1 LCGVYLNNGRTI
13 TFKYRGLFSVI
24 SHLSARRIS
33 HALPALIPVFL
44 TLSGPANAA
53 CLANQPKI
61 CSPTINAQAQ
71 VGLTSYT
78 SLPFASSIYAQ
89 SWGSSPGLAPANLFW
104 SSGTNFTNAATMLA
118 ARQYANSLTAKGIV
132 PASGA
137 QRWEDTYEA
146 SQPASL
152 FPGEPS
158 WIATDRQTLINKPE
172 FQAWAKWQKTH
183 ESLFM
188 LGADGG
194 PEGAD
199 FRSWHGNWGHIS
211 PMMPLPKA
219 DWPTGVTDATY
230 GDWYAYRWG
239 QTAIRSGAYGIM
251 LSDFSDSQPV
261 SPSYLIGFNP
271 QTTTGFEA
279 KLGVTIPG
287 STVAARAKYINAHYY
302 PQWNDYLAQ
311 GYANFYATLVQR
323 LSATGHQ
330 PLIVDQCG
338 QWPSARRLQGTDAYI
353 IAHTLP
359 PANYVCIWD
368 NQTMQPGRNG
378 QPMIWGIGGMVIAA
392 AREPDTRNG
401 GNLSADD
408 TAFWQAAAQS
418 WGNLSSADQHE
429 RGLKE
434 LKCVWLETAWSHV
447 ATRQGTVRRA
457 LAFMERDYWEQ
468 GKLDPTVQ
476 RLIRTLVPTRPFG
489 YALYYSMSGERI
501 VEANVPATG
510 GTNETYMN
518 PNKLLAFKNGGGA
531 VGYYVGNA
539 GLSSLQ
545 TSARP
550 AAWVVLDSRVP
561 EPELQQLRK
570 IAPVLTTLSAAKN
583 YAGAPLAF
591 SSGFS
596 GMGFYDQAGRLIVTV
611 SDLGSQGLDGV
622 VTLRTLAAGQYTAT
636 DLFTDSVIHFTVV
649 NGKATLPVTITRWDT
664 RVFAIKRS

>member
-1 LCGVYLNNGRTI
+1 MRWLSNTVAT
-13 TFKYRGLFSVI
+13 LFSAI
-24 SHLSARRIS
+24 SI
-33 HALPALIPVFL
+33 
-44 TLSGPANAA
+44 LSGSAKAA

-61 CSPTINAQAQ
+61 CSPTINAQGQ

-78 SLPFASSIYAQ
+78 SLPFASSIYGQ
-89 SWGSSPGLAPANLFW
+89 SWGSSPQLAPGNLFW
-104 SSGTNFTNAATMLA
+104 SSGTNFTNAITMLA
-118 ARQYANSLTAKGIV
+118 ARQYANSMTAKGIV

-158 WIATDRQTLINKPE
+158 WIAADRQTLINKPE
-172 FQAWAKWQKTH
+172 FQAWAKWQKAH
-183 ESLFM
+183 ENLFM

-194 PEGAD
+194 SEGED
-199 FRSWHGNWGHIS
+199 FRPWKGNWGHIS

-219 DWPTGVTDATY
+219 DWPTGETNANY

-239 QTAIRSGAYGIM
+239 QTARRSGAYGIM

-261 SPSYLIGFNP
+261 LPSYSIGFNT
-271 QTTTGFEA
+271 QTIAGFQA
-279 KLGVTIPG
+279 TLGTTIPG

-302 PQWNDYLAQ
+302 AQWNDYLAQ
-311 GYANFYATLVQR
+311 GYADFYAALNTQL
-323 LSATGHQ
+323 ATTGHQ
-330 PLIVDQCG
+330 ALIIDQCG

-359 PANYVCIWD
+359 SANYICIWD

-378 QPMIWGIGGMVIAA
+378 QPMIWGVGGMVIAA
-392 AREPDTRNG
+392 AREPDIRNG

-408 TAFWQAAAQS
+408 TTFWQAAAQFWS
-418 WGNLSSADQHE
+418 NLSSADQHE

-434 LKCVWLETAWSHV
+434 LKRVWLETAWSHI

-457 LAFMERDYWEQ
+457 LAFMERDYWDQ

-476 RLIRTLVPTRPFG
+476 HLIRTLIPARPFG

-501 VEANVPATG
+501 VEAHVPATG

-531 VGYYVGNA
+531 VGYYVSNA

-545 TSARP
+545 ASARP

-561 EPELQQLRK
+561 EPEIQQLKK

-583 YAGAPLAF
+583 YAGAPLTF
-591 SSGFS
+591 SSGLS
-596 GMGFYDQAGRLIVTV
+596 GMGFYDQANRLIVTV
-611 SDLGSQGLDGV
+611 SNLGSQGLNGS

-636 DLFTDSVIHFTVV
+636 DFFTDDVIRFTVA

-664 RVFAIKRS
+664 RVFAIKKS